1 MIRIF
6 NIVVAA
12 RVFTLFLTEIGV
24 LFGCYVAAAY
34 LDPDIGDAGIFLQY
48 DGGVLR
54 IGIVI
59 LLVISGLYFTNLY
72 AHLGIRSRV
81 DLFQSLFLIFGATF
95 FGEAFIGYLNRDLL
109 VPRKVMLMGSLLALA
124 ALFGCRLIFSEAA
137 RHTVANT
144 RMLFLGMSP
153 TVDALATHFAR
164 HRELGVSPVGYLA
177 TGGTSVAAATIPLL
191 GSMDALEA
199 VLDEYAVNLIVIGKR
214 EDIRASWVGEFL
226 ALRFGGLHIE
236 EASALYENT
245 FMRICAT
252 EVWPSRLVFSSRLE
266 PNAASLAFQSVY
278 SSAIAFGALLVTSP
292 LMLATAALIRLSSPG
307 PVLERERYIGR
318 HGVPFDLYSFR
329 CPRKDGKLTTFG
341 RAMIRFRLGEL
352 PRLFNVL
359 RGQMA
364 IVGPRPECPLYS
376 ELLADEIPFYRQ
388 RQRVK
393 PGLAGWAGV
402 DGSDNQH
409 DTLRELEYDLYYVQN
424 VSLILDSLVMLH
436 TLKTYIVAGDA
447 GS

>member
-6 NIVVAA
+6 SIVVAA
-12 RVFTLFLTEIGV
+12 RVFTLFLTEIGL
-24 LFGCYVAAAY
+24 LFGCYVGAAY
-34 LDPDIGDAGIFLQY
+34 LDPDIGDAGVFLQY
-48 DGGVLR
+48 DGGFLR

-59 LLVISGLYFTNLY
+59 ILVLSGLYFSNLY
-72 AHLGIRSRV
+72 AQLGIRSRV
-81 DLFQSLFLIFGATF
+81 DLFQNLFLIFGATL
-95 FGEAFIGYLNRDLL
+95 FGEAFIGYLNRGLL
-109 VPRKVMLMGSLLALA
+109 VPRKVMLLGSLLAIA

-137 RHTVANT
+137 RHAVAGT
-144 RMLFLGMSP
+144 RVLFLGMSP
-153 TVDALATHFAR
+153 TVGALVTHFAS

-177 TGGTSVAAATIPLL
+177 TDGISVASANLPLL
-191 GSMDALEA
+191 GGMDALEA
-199 VLDEYAVNLIVIGKR
+199 VLDKYAVNLIVIGKR
-214 EDIRASWVGEFL
+214 EDIRANWVGEFL

-236 EASALYENT
+236 EARALYEST
-245 FMRICAT
+245 FMRTCAT
-252 EVWPSRLVFSSRLE
+252 EVWPSRLVFSGRLE
-266 PNAASLAFQSVY
+266 PQAGSLAFQSVY
-278 SSAIAFGALLVTSP
+278 SAAFAFLAFLVASP
-292 LMLATAALIRLSSPG
+292 LMLAAALLIRLSSFG
-307 PVLERERYIGR
+307 PVLERERYIGM
-318 HGVPFDLYSFR
+318 HGVPFDRYSFR
-329 CPRKDGKLTTFG
+329 CPRKDGKLTIVGKTL
-341 RAMIRFRLGEL
+341 IRFRLREL

-402 DGSDNQH
+402 YGSDRKH

-424 VSLILDSLVMLH
+424 VSLILDSLVLMH
-436 TLKTYIVAGDA
+436 TLKTYIVSGES